1 MTRDGTKMTVH
12 CLAMFVCHRE
22 FYRQVSYD
30 SQVSYAYEY
39 MHYDEFS
46 HVCKTC
52 LTKCHVIWHPVDN
65 FCQKV
70 DNVFENS
77 TLFIQYWPNL
87 VGSSGVTK
95 VLIDHELKFLETV
108 GKPPRVLLYKVNK
121 TMVKW
126 FNNFLP
132 SECRKFSPIYRRMK
146 GLKRQIT
153 KLMPKHQFIT
163 AEIENWKN
171 SWFSVNVSHCI

>member
-1 MTRDGTKMTVH
+1 MR
-12 CLAMFVCHRE
+12 
-22 FYRQVSYD
+22 
-30 SQVSYAYEY
+30 
-39 MHYDEFS
+39 YDEFS
-46 HVCKTC
+46 KVCKTDV
-52 LTKCHVIWHPVDN
+52 TKCHFCWLVIHSTDN
-65 FCQKV
+65 FSPKV
-70 DNVFENS
+70 DSIFERRISFVRDWPFTLERKRVSPEFSDILNS
-77 TLFIQYWPNL
+77 KSLPLNRYINL
-87 VGSSGVTK
+87 IS
-95 VLIDHELKFLETV
+95 DTV

-163 AEIENWKN
+163 AEIENWKQLILS
-171 SWFSVNVSHCI
+171 SWHMYLTVYNVLYN